1 MNGASMTEPK
11 YRILSRDMIKL
22 LAIVTMVLNH
32 FAGCFW
38 EPEQPFYHTLI
49 YIGHFTA
56 VTMCC
61 FMVEGYHHTRSKK
74 NYGTRLLIFAVLS
87 QLPFDLA
94 FSRGKAPEFQRLNM
108 LFTLFLC
115 FLVLA
120 AMEYI
125 RDRNLKIL
133 AVFALIVISSWS
145 DWGILAPLF
154 VIIFEK
160 SYGSREK
167 TAEGFLLAALLDWL
181 LTFASEIS
189 YGTSGSV
196 GGSALTALADC
207 AGILAAGAVMFF
219 FYNGKAFNVKKS
231 GRGGKFSKWFFYLF
245 YPLHLLLFGL
255 IRVSLI

>member
-1 MNGASMTEPK
+1 MEEKLAMKN
-11 YRILSRDMIKL
+11 RILTRDTIKL
-22 LAIVTMVLNH
+22 MAIVAMVLNH

-38 EPEQPFYHTLI
+38 EPEQPFYHVLI

-61 FMVEGYHHTRSKK
+61 FLVEGYHHTRSKK
-74 NYGTRLLIFAVLS
+74 NYGARLLVFALLS
-87 QLPFDLA
+87 QIPFDLA
-94 FSRGKAPEFQRLNM
+94 FSRGRTPEFQRLNM

-120 AMEYI
+120 SMEYI

-154 VIIFEK
+154 VVIFEN
-160 SYGSREK
+160 SYGSRRK
-167 TAEGFLLAALLDWL
+167 TGAGFLLAAALDWL
-181 LTFASEIS
+181 AVFVSEIS
-189 YGTSGSV
+189 SEVPGNAW
-196 GGSALTALADC
+196 GGALTALADC

-219 FYNGKAFNVKKS
+219 LYSGKTS
-231 GRGGKFSKWFFYLF
+231 GRSGKFWKWFFYLF

-255 IRVSLI
+255 IRIRLM

>member
-1 MNGASMTEPK
+1 MKSKAAQN
-11 YRILSRDMIKL
+11 YRILTRDTIKL
-22 LAIVTMVLNH
+22 IAILTMVLNH

-38 EPEQPFYHTLI
+38 EPEQPFYHVFI

-61 FMVEGYHHTRSKK
+61 FLVEGYHHTRSKK
-74 NYGTRLLIFAVLS
+74 KYGTRLLVFALLS

-94 FSRGKAPEFQRLNM
+94 FSRGKIPEFQRLNM
-108 LFTLFLC
+108 IFTLFIC
-115 FLVLA
+115 FLVLV

-133 AVFALIVISSWS
+133 AVFTLTVVSSWS

-160 SYGSREK
+160 SYGSRRK
-167 TAEGFLLAALLDWL
+167 TAEGFVLAALLDWL
-181 LTFASEIS
+181 VTFASEIS
-189 YGTSGSV
+189 YGIPGKAGSG
-196 GGSALTALADC
+196 ALTALADC
-207 AGILAAGAVMFF
+207 AGILAAGAVMVLL
-219 FYNGKAFNVKKS
+219 YNGKKS
-231 GRGGKFSKWFFYLF
+231 ERGGEISKWFFYLF

-255 IRVSLI
+255 IRISLI